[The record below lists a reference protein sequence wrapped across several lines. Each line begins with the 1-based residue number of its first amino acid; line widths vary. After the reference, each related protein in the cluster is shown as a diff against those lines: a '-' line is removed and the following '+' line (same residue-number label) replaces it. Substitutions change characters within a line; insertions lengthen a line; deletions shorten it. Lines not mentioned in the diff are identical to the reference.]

1 MLVQEVMAAH
11 TANLPQLGVTLL
23 SGVLAEQLL
32 LSRYKPG
39 TTIVVDKGE
48 EAGLSIHE
56 ADEKTPAAVEAG

>member
-1 MLVQEVMAAH
+1 M
-11 TANLPQLGVTLL
+11 
-23 SGVLAEQLL
+23 LAEQLL

-48 EAGLSIHE
+48 EAGLFIHE

>member
-1 MLVQEVMAAH
+1 MVE
-11 TANLPQLGVTLL
+11 N
-23 SGVLAEQLL
+23 VLAEHLL